1 MVGFSSSL
9 KFGAAVIVALRR
21 IVSNVPVPLAL
32 CVPIFAPLKFIPN
45 SWLKEKEKVFVPS
58 PLWAMTVLPLA
69 SVLVEPAPIPSVFV
83 PLYFVPLTVTLHFL
97 LAPELIEACAAVIS

>member
-1 MVGFSSSL
+1 M
-9 KFGAAVIVALRR
+9 
-21 IVSNVPVPLAL
+21 
-32 CVPIFAPLKFIPN
+32 
-45 SWLKEKEKVFVPS
+45 PS

-97 LAPELIEACAAVIS
+97 LALELIEACVSVIS